1 MMTCVRRCYL
11 SALRYN
17 IEIDFFEGATGRV
30 NVSRAFLYVIM
41 AK

>member
-17 IEIDFFEGATGRV
+17 IEIDFSEGATGSEEV
-30 NVSRAFLYVIM
+30 ALTYPVHSFT
-41 AK
+41 